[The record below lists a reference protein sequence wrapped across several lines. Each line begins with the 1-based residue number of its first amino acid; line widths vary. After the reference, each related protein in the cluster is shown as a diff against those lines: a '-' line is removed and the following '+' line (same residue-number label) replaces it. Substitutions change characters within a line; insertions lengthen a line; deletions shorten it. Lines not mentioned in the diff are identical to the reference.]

1 MLQDLTKND
10 VKKLKDMKIM
20 RIYKEEIRKEITTSS
35 EQQNNK
41 NKETSETCYFAP
53 CIVI

>member
-1 MLQDLTKND
+1 MLQDLTKNY

-20 RIYKEEIRKEITTSS
+20 RIYKEETTKITTSS

-41 NKETSETCYFAP
+41 NEETSEIYFAP